1 MGKPG
6 PRGSLLTEY
15 IGQVERTRR
24 TETSKYPEENKS
36 NEIPLVSGERKGNSL
51 NPAFGGV
58 LQDQT

>member
-6 PRGSLLTEY
+6 PQGSLLTEY

-36 NEIPLVSGERKGNSL
+36 TEIPLVVASERGAACKL
-51 NPAFGGV
+51 
-58 LQDQT
+58 